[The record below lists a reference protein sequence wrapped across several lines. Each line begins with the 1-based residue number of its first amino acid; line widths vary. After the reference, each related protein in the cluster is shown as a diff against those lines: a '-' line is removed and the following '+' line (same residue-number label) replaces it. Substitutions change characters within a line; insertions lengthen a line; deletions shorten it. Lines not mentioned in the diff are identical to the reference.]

1 MDTVLNLRELETIT
15 AEELA
20 SCSFPSE
27 DVYLRD
33 EDKRVRFV
41 SLDKAMTLAKHDRY
55 KTLLVIRTT
64 EGFKSLK
71 TYVLAM
77 NFVSVTIEGN
87 YQIPIQAVYS
97 VNIE

>member
-1 MDTVLNLRELETIT
+1 MDTVLNLRELETIN

-27 DVYLRD
+27 DIYHRD
-33 EDKRVRFV
+33 EDKRVRVV
-41 SLDKAMTLAKHDRY
+41 SLDKAMTLAQNEKF
-55 KTLLVIRTT
+55 KTLLVIHTT
-64 EGFKSLK
+64 EGFKALK
-71 TYVLAM
+71 TRVLAM
-77 NFVSVTIEGN
+77 NFASVTIEGN